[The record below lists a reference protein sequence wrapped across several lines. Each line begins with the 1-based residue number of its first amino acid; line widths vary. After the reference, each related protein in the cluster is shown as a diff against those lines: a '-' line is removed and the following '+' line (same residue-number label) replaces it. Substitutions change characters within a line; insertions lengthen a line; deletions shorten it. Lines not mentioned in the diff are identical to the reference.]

1 MSSNESNDPLAELLG
16 NYMSSGTRGSAGNLG
31 DLLSALTQGGA
42 AAGQAGGGQSG
53 GMPQSGDLMGS
64 LLGSLLGGGMQ
75 SSQGAPVAPQQEA
88 GGLGDVM
95 GALLGGGMQPSQ
107 GAPTA
112 PQQGAGNL
120 GDVMGALLGG
130 GMQGSAPY
138 TGAQAAAPQGGVGV
152 GDILGA
158 VLGGGGTSIGAS
170 PLLAP
175 VSNLLSQKMGLPPV
189 IAQAV
194 VAFVL
199 AKLMSGSIGGRPA
212 GRMGLMDEGPGVQD
226 LLQHTSS
233 GRRLDTS
240 TLAAT
245 GLPEELAQ
253 HTGMDVDTATQ
264 SLQHALELLGPAVG
278 NLGAGQ

>member
-1 MSSNESNDPLAELLG
+1 MSSNEPKDPLAELLG
-16 NYMSSGTRGSAGNLG
+16 NYASGGTRAGAGNLG
-31 DLLSALTQGGA
+31 DLLGALMQGGA
-42 AAGQAGGGQSG
+42 AAGQAGAPAGGGLGDLLGQMAPGGGMPQQAGGGQTG

-75 SSQGAPVAPQQEA
+75 QSQGAPPMGTQQGA

-95 GALLGGGMQPSQ
+95 GALLGGGMQSP
-107 GAPTA
+107 
-112 PQQGAGNL
+112 
-120 GDVMGALLGG
+120 
-130 GMQGSAPY
+130 APY
-138 TGAQAAAPQGGVGV
+138 TGTPAGAPQGGVGV

-158 VLGGGGTSIGAS
+158 VMGGGSPGIGAS

-175 VSNLLSQKMGLPPV
+175 VSNLLAEKVGLPPV

-199 AKLMSGSIGGRPA
+199 AKLMSGSGGGRPA
-212 GRMGLMDEGPGVQD
+212 GRTGLVEEGPGVQD

-253 HTGMDVDTATQ
+253 HTGMDVNTATQ

-278 NLGAGQ
+278 SLGAGQ